1 VGKLLNFGSFIGGKL
16 TPQPQK
22 IKQPFRVIVIN
33 CMKFDTTDTIFTEI
47 LHQIDGS
54 RKTAKRAITILEE
67 LFKEDT
73 HMT

>member
-1 VGKLLNFGSFIGGKL
+1 MGKLLNLFPCYEL
-16 TPQPQK
+16 ADPQFQK

-54 RKTAKRAITILEE
+54 RKTAKRATAILEE

>member
-1 VGKLLNFGSFIGGKL
+1 MGKLSNVTLRINSNDPKF
-16 TPQPQK
+16 QK
-22 IKQPFRVIVIN
+22 IKQSFRTIVIN
-33 CMKFDTTDTIFTEI
+33 CMKFDSTDTIFTEI

-54 RKTAKRAITILEE
+54 RKTAKRAIAVLEE